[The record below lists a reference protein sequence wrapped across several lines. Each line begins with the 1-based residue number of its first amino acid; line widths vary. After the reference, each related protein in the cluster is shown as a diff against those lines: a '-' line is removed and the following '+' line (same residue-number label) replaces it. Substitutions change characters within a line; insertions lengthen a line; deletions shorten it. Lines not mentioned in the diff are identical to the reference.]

1 MLQIKDVRKK
11 YVTGDLVQTALDGV
25 SLNLRKSELV
35 AILGPSGSGKS
46 TLLNVIGGLDHYDS
60 GDLIIDGISTKK
72 YTDRDWDSYRNH
84 TIGFVFQSYNLI
96 PHQTVLANVELAL
109 TISGIPHSQR
119 RKRAVEALEKVGLG
133 NQIHKKPSQMSGG
146 QMQRVAIAR
155 ALVNNPKIL
164 LADEPTGALDSQTSI
179 QVMDLLKEVSKDRL
193 VVMVTH
199 NPELAEQYADR
210 IVRVKD
216 GKIIGDSNPYT
227 VEESTQEAPVHK
239 NMGKSSMSLFSSLSL
254 SFNNLKSKKG
264 RTLLTSFAGSIGI
277 IGIALIMALS
287 AGFQGYMDSVQ
298 EDTLANNPLTIQSQT
313 ADIISAL
320 YPANTA
326 DPNGSASGSIV
337 EEHPTL
343 SNIMNHI
350 GANDLGS
357 FKTHLENNW
366 DKIGSALNAVQ
377 YDYNIQPLI
386 YSAEP
391 DVLRQINPACLFQK
405 ITGNDLISAIMDVN
419 AFSEMVP
426 NEKMLDSQYE
436 MLQGHWPQNYNELV
450 FVLPAPNQLSDHLAY
465 TLGMK
470 ELDSLEK
477 MIELLMNGETV
488 LPQEAPME
496 WSYDDLMS
504 MKFKLVSAPDL
515 YRFNSEYGIWENMS
529 ENTDYMKALVAS
541 SEELKVVGIVCPKD
555 GSSAATL
562 SPGLAYHADLTRHIM
577 DTVAS
582 SQIVKDQLSN
592 PEINVFSGKPFDYQ
606 GEDGPIDLE
615 DMISVDADAI
625 SAAIGVNINNSDL
638 AKMLEKYLNEITN
651 SVQVD
656 SASAEKDFIYTLSQL
671 MQQMLTE
678 FVSANRDDT
687 GAAKLHLK
695 DVSPMVDAFLQSEF
709 AGNALQNLSTKYS
722 LSTET
727 FTEVYKPLMLG
738 LLTGHIAHESTLDPQ
753 AMIDS
758 LTPAAETTAE
768 TAGTQAPT
776 AAPTDSS
783 APTVPEEP
791 LPGYEDLFVM
801 LKAEDIPGLVKT
813 FEAHP
818 VTLGACTVM
827 GKKMMEPAVLQI
839 LSEKVAEFGKN
850 FAECIGDSFY
860 IDKDKLMHAFKFNMS
875 EDELK
880 RLLDAVTSQTRQR
893 SAETNLS
900 LLGYADPSQPAAIYF
915 YMSNFDGKERFL
927 DFIHDYNESME
938 QSGQEDKVI
947 RFTDF
952 TGIMMSSIN
961 TIIETVSYA
970 LIAFV
975 AVSLLVSSIM
985 IGIITYISVM
995 ERTKE
1000 IGVLRAIGASK
1011 GNISQVFNA
1020 ETFIIGLGSGLMGI
1034 VFSLILLIPGN
1045 YLIHTYLNEAITAR
1059 LPVVSGIILILVSML
1074 LTLLGG
1080 LIPAKQAAKK
1090 DPVIALRSE

>member
-1 MLQIKDVRKK
+1 MLQLKNVRKK

-109 TISGIPHSQR
+109 TISGVPRSQR

-155 ALVNNPKIL
+155 ALVNDPKIL

-216 GKIIGDSNPYT
+216 GRIMGDSNPYT
-227 VEESTQEAPVHK
+227 VEESTQGVPVHK

-277 IGIALIMALS
+277 IGIALIMSLS

-298 EDTLANNPLTIQSQT
+298 DDILASNPLTIQSQT

-320 YPANTA
+320 SPANTA
-326 DPNGSASGSIV
+326 DPNSSAGGSIV
-337 EEHPTL
+337 EEYPTL

-436 MLQGHWPQNYNELV
+436 MLRGHWPQNYDELV

-477 MIELLMNGETV
+477 MIALLMNGETV
-488 LPQEAPME
+488 LPQEAPLE

-504 MKFKLVSAPDL
+504 MKFKLVSVPDL
-515 YRFNSEYGIWENMS
+515 YRFNSEYGIWEDMS

-541 SEELKVVGIVCPKD
+541 SKELKVVGIVCPRD

-562 SPGLAYHADLTRHIM
+562 SPGLAFHADLTRHIM

-582 SQIVKDQLSN
+582 SQIVRDQLSN

-606 GEDGPIDLE
+606 GEDGAIDLE

-625 SAAIGVNINNSDL
+625 STAIGVNIHNGDL
-638 AKMLEKYLNEITN
+638 EKMLEKYLSEIAD
-651 SVQVD
+651 SIQVD
-656 SASAEKDFIYTLSQL
+656 SASAEKDFLYTLSQL

-678 FVSANRDDT
+678 FVSNNRDDT

-695 DVSPMVDAFLQSEF
+695 DAAPMVDAFMQSEF
-709 AGNALQNLSTKYS
+709 AGNALQNLSVKYS
-722 LSTET
+722 FSTET

-738 LLTGHIAHESTLDPQ
+738 LLTGHIAHENILDPQ
-753 AMIDS
+753 ATIDS
-758 LTPAAETTAE
+758 LTPAADTTPKIPD
-768 TAGTQAPT
+768 TLPPT
-776 AAPTDSS
+776 AAPTDPS
-783 APTVPEEP
+783 APSVPEET
-791 LPGYEDLFVM
+791 LPGYEDLFVTV
-801 LKAEDIPGLVKT
+801 KAEDIPGLVKT

-827 GKKMMEPAVLQI
+827 GKKMMEPVVLQI
-839 LSEKVAEFGKN
+839 LSDKVAEFGKN
-850 FAECIGDSFY
+850 FAEYIGDAFY
-860 IDKDKLMHAFKFNMS
+860 IDQDKLMHAFKFNMS

-880 RLLDAVTSQTRQR
+880 RLLDAVTSQARQR

-900 LLGYADPSQPAAIYF
+900 LLGYADPAQPAAIYF
-915 YMSNFDGKERFL
+915 FMSDFDGKEKFL
-927 DFIHDYNESME
+927 NFIHDYNEAME
-938 QSGQEDKVI
+938 NSGQEGKVI

-1000 IGVLRAIGASK
+1000 IGVLRAIGASR

-1034 VFSLILLIPGN
+1034 AFSLILLIPGN
-1045 YLIHTYLNEAITAR
+1045 YLIHTYLNEAITAH
-1059 LPVVSGIILILVSML
+1059 LPFVSGMILILVSMV

-1080 LIPAKQAAKK
+1080 LIPARQAAKK